1 VAKHGRQLISRPHVL
16 GIDDAPFRKGRD
28 QSVPIVGVVME
39 GPDLIEAVAVATF
52 AVDGDDAAG
61 FLSAWVGG
69 LRAYR
74 SIQAILLG
82 GITIAGLGVV
92 DLDKLAELVA
102 RPVVAVTRRNPA
114 DSELRRALRAAGLT
128 ERLALLDRSPAAV
141 EAAPGLFV
149 AGSGLS
155 PAEAVALVR
164 RTLRKSRLPEPLRVA
179 HMVAGA
185 LATGQSRGRV

>member
-1 VAKHGRQLISRPHVL
+1 VDVLDRVA
-16 GIDDAPFRKGRD
+16 
-28 QSVPIVGVVME
+28 E
-39 GPDLIEAVAVATF
+39 G
-52 AVDGDDAAG
+52 AAG
-61 FLSAWVGG
+61 RSA
-69 LRAYR
+69 
-74 SIQAILLG
+74 
-82 GITIAGLGVV
+82 VV
-92 DLDKLAELVA
+92 
-102 RPVVAVTRRNPA
+102 PGPTPA

-128 ERLALLDRSPAAV
+128 ERLALLDRSPAAI

>member
-1 VAKHGRQLISRPHVL
+1 VANHGRQLVSRPHVL
-16 GIDDAPFRKGRD
+16 GIDDAPFRKGKD

-61 FLSAWVGG
+61 FLSAWIRG

-92 DLDKLAELVA
+92 DLGKLAEVVA

-114 DSELRRALRAAGLT
+114 DSKLRRALRAAGLT
-128 ERLALLDRSPAAV
+128 ERLALLDRSPVAI

-149 AGSGLS
+149 AGAGLS
-155 PAEAVALVR
+155 PAEAVGLVR